1 MKKIVLM
8 IIAALAAISA
18 SAQYTNDVSRLGIR
32 LSWDLNSPAVSKE
45 YKSMMNTG
53 SGFSIGGFYDIPLTE
68 SIYFEPGLSLFY
80 NTIGLDEIV
89 AIDADGEQT
98 VSVDGSVRNFGFRV
112 PLVAGYRFEFTED
125 IAVSF
130 FTGPQ
135 FNIGLTSKSRY
146 SGPGVKVSQNNY
158 KNGWTRFDMQWLFG
172 LRLHYADNWMFEL
185 TGGPGITNLFTGD
198 QYKDQ
203 HLRRNIVSIGVGYIF

>member
-18 SAQYTNDVSRLGIR
+18 SAQYTNDVARLGVR
-32 LSWDLNSPAVSKE
+32 FSWDLNSPAASKS
-45 YKSMMNTG
+45 YKQMMNNG

-68 SIYFEPGLSLFY
+68 NIYFEPGLSLSY
-80 NTIGLDEIV
+80 NTFGLDEIV
-89 AIDADGEQT
+89 ILDSDVDMPVGI
-98 VSVDGSVRNFGFRV
+98 DGSVRNFGFRV

-135 FNIGLTSKSRY
+135 FNIGLTSKMHY
-146 SGPGVKVSQNNY
+146 SGNGVKVSQNNY

-185 TGGPGITNLFTGD
+185 SGGPGITNLLTGD
-198 QYKDQ
+198 DYKGL

>member
-1 MKKIVLM
+1 MKKIVLV

-45 YKSMMNTG
+45 YKNMMNTG

-158 KNGWTRFDMQWLFG
+158 KNASTCSGSSACASTMPTTGCLNSPAAPVSQIFSPATNTRG
-172 LRLHYADNWMFEL
+172 
-185 TGGPGITNLFTGD
+185 
-198 QYKDQ
+198 
-203 HLRRNIVSIGVGYIF
+203 SICAATSFLLE